1 MIRRWTY
8 DGEGRRSAYEIVRGY
23 RGMED
28 EYSGGIR
35 RLREY
40 FDRTHSASEVLED
53 YASEEDFWKEMAY
66 SAEDMAASN
75 PTMFAAISGYYTEEP
90 VLRITMDTPV
100 RLAFAARYPDEY
112 AIPNMD
118 PTITFRD
125 FEKAL
130 RKDGNLYDQLRKNP
144 EHDRGVT
151 DTMNRESAFRMWAE
165 AMGMTVDELDEY
177 CQETV
182 RNASATSKKPQKT
195 QKPAKGKT
203 KTASSQRKPARKPQ
217 AKVST
222 ASGSPK
228 GAKTKRRRR

>member
-8 DGEGRRSAYEIVRGY
+8 DGEGRSSAYEIVRGY

-28 EYSGGIR
+28 LHRDKIR

-40 FDRTHSASEVLED
+40 FDRTRSASDVLED

-75 PTMFAAISGYYTEEP
+75 PTMFAAISGCYTDEP
-90 VLRITMDTPV
+90 VLKLTMDTPV

-112 AIPNMD
+112 TISNMN

-125 FEKAL
+125 FERELMAGRYPFDL
-130 RKDGNLYDQLRKNP
+130 MPTNP
-144 EHDRGVT
+144 QRDRGVT
-151 DTMNRESAFRMWAE
+151 DTINRDCAYRMWAE
-165 AMGMTVDELDEY
+165 AKGITTKELGELWDKYYPDPDEPP
-177 CQETV
+177 
-182 RNASATSKKPQKT
+182 KPKKT

-203 KTASSQRKPARKPQ
+203 KTSSSQRKPARKPQ
-217 AKVST
+217 SKVST
-222 ASGSPK
+222 ASRSPK
-228 GAKTKRRRR
+228 GTETKRRRR